1 MVSLTDMA
9 ATTRRRGFT
18 DLVAYDLPAGEHWLS
33 ILAAHAG
40 SGTPF
45 LPVDHRLPAA
55 EKRRLVD
62 RARPA
67 VVVDGAGETVYAAA
81 EPADRERSWAVVA
94 TSGTAGRPRLVE
106 LPRAAIQTAVDASL
120 AALGLE
126 PGARWIACLS
136 PAHVGGLLVYVR
148 GIMGGSAVS
157 VDEPF
162 DPDRLTGAEA
172 GSNVA
177 LVPAMLH
184 RLTRK
189 QRDLSHLGVLL
200 VGGGPVQPALR
211 DAAERL
217 GARVV
222 STYGMTETCGGIAYD
237 GVVLPGTDV
246 RIAGEGIEVRG
257 PTVMEGY
264 RGDPGATAAAFTL
277 DGWLRTR
284 DAGRLEDDGRLS
296 VLGRLDERIRTG
308 AETVWPEE
316 VEAVLRSDPRVAAVA
331 VAGVADPEW
340 EERVGAWVVPADPTD
355 APRLEDLR
363 NHCREAG
370 LAPFKIPRELTLV
383 ERLPRTPGGKL
394 RRSALVARPL
404 REG

>member
-1 MVSLTDMA
+1 MA
-9 ATTRRRGFT
+9 ATPHEPGSA
-18 DLVAYDLPAGEHWLS
+18 DLVAYDLPAGEHWLR
-33 ILAAHAG
+33 ILRAHAG

-45 LPVDHRLPAA
+45 LPVDHRLPGA

-67 VVVDGAGETVYAAA
+67 LVVDEAGETVYGGA

-94 TSGTAGRPRLVE
+94 TSGTAGQPKLVE
-106 LPRAAIQTAVDASL
+106 LPRPALQTAVNVSL

-126 PGARWIACLS
+126 PGARWMACLS

-148 GIMGGSAVS
+148 GVLGDAAVI
-157 VDEPF
+157 VEGRF
-162 DPDRLTGAEA
+162 DPDRLPRAEP
-172 GSNVA
+172 GTNVA
-177 LVPAMLH
+177 LVPTMLH
-184 RLTRK
+184 GLTRTE
-189 QRDLSHLGVLL
+189 RDLSHLGVLL
-200 VGGGPVQPALR
+200 VGGAPVQPAIR

-222 STYGMTETCGGIAYD
+222 STYGLTETCGGIAYD
-237 GVVLPGTDV
+237 GVVLPGTEV
-246 RIAGEGIEVRG
+246 RIADGAIQVRG

-264 RGDPGATAAAFTL
+264 RGDPGATAAAFTV

-284 DAGRLEDDGRLS
+284 DAGRIEHDGRLS

-340 EERVGAWVVPADPTD
+340 EQRVGAWVVPADRKDP
-355 APRLEDLR
+355 PRLEELR
-363 NHCREAG
+363 NRCREAG
-370 LAPFKIPRELTLV
+370 LAPFKIPRELTLID
-383 ERLPRTPGGKL
+383 RLPRTPGGKL
-394 RRSALVARPL
+394 RRSALAPGPA